1 VRGGGGTPA
10 AAATRGRTLG
20 AAHASS
26 HLSPHAQHVAAS
38 DEPEDAFLFLCQGLS
53 VYSLGLRLFHCCVPF
68 ACNVSTAV
76 RSRHHALYVGGS
88 NPDQAVIFRQP
99 AHGVGLRVALDEMVV
114 NKFNPRL
121 CPSNFPV

>member
-1 VRGGGGTPA
+1 MTVWVPLPVLVTTKGHFQRS
-10 AAATRGRTLG
+10 G
-20 AAHASS
+20 AGANDLEHS
-26 HLSPHAQHVAAS
+26 LS
-38 DEPEDAFLFLCQGLS
+38 C
-53 VYSLGLRLFHCCVPF
+53 
-68 ACNVSTAV
+68 
-76 RSRHHALYVGGS
+76 HHALYVGGS